1 MIVPFFL
8 LLVSIIGVAAALTIE
23 GMFNLILLAGPCVL
37 ASMFLL
43 LRAVVQK
50 KRSTPEGSKKFVV
63 IDGSNAMHWKDGT
76 PQIATLREIVQRLSV
91 LGFTPGVVFDANA
104 GYILTGRYQHNAA
117 MGKLLDLPEDR
128 VLVVPKGTPADPT
141 ILAAA
146 RFLDA
151 RVVTNDRYNDW
162 AEMHPELREPG
173 YLIRG
178 GYRAGRLWMDVDD
191 GAN

>member
-1 MIVPFFL
+1 MIVPFLL
-8 LLVSIIGVAAALTIE
+8 LLVSTIGLAAALTIE
-23 GMFNLILLAGPCVL
+23 GQFDLILVAGPCAL

-43 LRAVVQK
+43 LRSVVQK
-50 KRSTPEGSKKFVV
+50 KRNAPKSSQKFVV

-76 PQIATLREIVQRLSV
+76 PQIATLREIVQRLSG

-104 GYILTGRYQHNAA
+104 GYILTGRYQHDAA

-128 VLVVPKGTPADPT
+128 VMVVQKGTPADPT

-178 GYRAGRLWMDVDD
+178 GYRAGKLWMDVDD